1 MLQGMLQ
8 FKTWFETENIPAGAI
23 KVHLPHGRMQRA
35 GACGAMAFRAIC
47 RHFNVGPDDEKDFM
61 KILGTTKN
69 GTWPE
74 VIVKKAKELGF
85 QVRAKTGMTIKDII
99 KFLDHGIPI
108 ICAMQAWGDP
118 SSYKDDGNGHYVV
131 ACGYDK
137 KNIYFDD
144 SSIQEVRGVLPIK
157 EFVKRWHDVDAHDHD
172 CDQMGIAM
180 WMDNPKK
187 LKKITKAKKIE

>member
-1 MLQGMLQ
+1 
-8 FKTWFETENIPAGAI
+8 
-23 KVHLPHGRMQRA
+23 
-35 GACGAMAFRAIC
+35 MAFRAIC
-47 RHFNVGPDDEKDFM
+47 RFFNVGPEDEGDFM
-61 KILGTTKN
+61 KILDTTEN

-74 VIVKKAKELGF
+74 KIVKKAKELGF
-85 QVRAKTGMTIKDII
+85 QVRAKTGMTVKDII
-99 KFLDHGIPI
+99 KFLDQGIPV
-108 ICAMQAWGDP
+108 ICAMQAYGEP
-118 SSYKDDGNGHYVV
+118 SDYKKDDNGHYVV

-144 SSIQEVRGVLPIK
+144 SSIPEVRGVLPIK
-157 EFVKRWHDVDAHDHD
+157 EFFKRWHDVDAHGHD